1 MLASDALAEKL
12 NQQVGNEMGASMQ
25 YISIAAYFD
34 GQSLTGLSRF
44 FYAQAEEERDHAMRL
59 VRFLVDSG
67 QELRIPDIP
76 AARTGF
82 GSAEEAVGL
91 ALAWE
96 KEVTQQIYDL
106 VGPIC
111 ETGDF
116 LGKDRCLALKAN
128 DLLAIRSSG
137 AYGFT
142 MSSNY
147 NSRPRC
153 PEILVDGDNAYLVR
167 ERETQDSLMQG
178 EHIPEMD

>member
-1 MLASDALAEKL
+1 MLPTSEKL
-12 NQQVGNEMGASMQ
+12 IDAFNQQVGNEMGASMQ
-25 YISIAAYFD
+25 YISIASFFD

-106 VGPIC
+106 VAVARSDGNLIGSGSW
-111 ETGDF
+111 TG
-116 LGKDRCLALKAN
+116 
-128 DLLAIRSSG
+128 S
-137 AYGFT
+137 
-142 MSSNY
+142 
-147 NSRPRC
+147 
-153 PEILVDGDNAYLVR
+153 
-167 ERETQDSLMQG
+167 
-178 EHIPEMD
+178 